1 MSIRIVGAVAALALA
16 AGGVWFANS
25 GISRIYLN
33 AGTGITA
40 KQLCSLTFVSG
51 LTPDRAAEL
60 YVDPLLGAA
69 SGWVSTDIDPSAGE
83 ATASILGLWRQR
95 ALYRPGL
102 GCTLVHGAA
111 EFDASLYLPT
121 ARPFQPMPLDEA
133 HRDAVFDAQALD
145 AAIEAAFADDG
156 RNTLAVAVLQDGRL
170 VAERYAE
177 GVTAASPM
185 HGWSMTKSIAALV
198 AGAAVER
205 GLIDIDAEGS
215 VPALAAAG
223 RPEITVDDLLRMTGG
238 LAGYER
244 NDGSDP
250 NSEMLFTQSD
260 MATYAATREQI
271 HAPGETW
278 DYQSGNTILAGS
290 AVEAVMG
297 ETLEEK
303 IASLRAWL
311 FEPLNI
317 HSGPLEVDEA
327 GTLQWSSYAYLAAQD
342 WARLGQLLLD
352 DGLSPGGERLIPA
365 DWEAYVAEATPG
377 SNGRYGSGFWLLDPE
392 NTGGALVYYMNG
404 FQGQYGFI
412 VPDLDLVVVRFGA
425 SNGVEP
431 GAYTLLAGV
440 ASAYRGL
447 PDPIR
452 QAAEAQSPE

>member
-1 MSIRIVGAVAALALA
+1 MSFRIAGAAAALVLA

-51 LTPDRAAEL
+51 LAPERAAEL
-60 YVDPLLGAA
+60 YVDPLLGGAKGLIRVA
-69 SGWVSTDIDPSAGE
+69 VDDGAGE
-83 ATASILGLWRQR
+83 VRASVLGLWRQR
-95 ALYRPGL
+95 AVYRPGL
-102 GCTLVHGAA
+102 GCTLVHGSG
-111 EFDASLYLPT
+111 EFDETLALPP
-121 ARPFQPMPLDEA
+121 ARAFQPMPLDEA
-133 HRDAVFDAQALD
+133 HRDAVFDAQALE
-145 AAIEAAFADDG
+145 AAIDEAFAPDG

-170 VAERYAE
+170 VAERYAD
-177 GVTAASPM
+177 GVTAATPL
-185 HGWSMTKSIAALV
+185 HGWSMTKSIAATV

-205 GLIDIDAEGS
+205 GLIDIGAQGA

-271 HAPGETW
+271 RAPGETW
-278 DYQSGNTILAGS
+278 DYQSGNTVLAGS
-290 AVEAVMG
+290 ALETVMG
-297 ETLEEK
+297 GDLREEVET
-303 IASLRAWL
+303 LRAWL

-317 HSGPLEVDEA
+317 HSGVLEADEA

-342 WARLGQLLLD
+342 WARLAQLYLD
-352 DGLSPGGERLIPA
+352 DGLSPRGERLIPA
-365 DWEAYVAEATPG
+365 DWEAYVAAATPG
-377 SNGRYGSGFWLLDPE
+377 SNGRYGAGFWLVDPE
-392 NTGGALVYYMNG
+392 NTGGTLVYYMNG

-412 VPDLDLVVVRFGA
+412 APDLDLVVVRFGA

-431 GAYTLLAGV
+431 GAYALLAGV
-440 ASAYRGL
+440 AAAYQGASGAVRE
-447 PDPIR
+447 
-452 QAAEAQSPE
+452 AAAAQLRE